1 MSKAKLIRAVAI
13 VNLLVLPSYGGALPD
28 VSQAYPTNQWTT
40 PSYPTP
46 IGVGQTIDLGPFGFT
61 NVTDASMFIGLS
73 NRVDCEVCAIAGGS
87 PFRVQASMG
96 ASFTEATAH
105 MLHRF
110 SVMSAKHPLPSL
122 DPLVSN
128 IGDLAYT
135 GWNTNSIDSLFF
147 IRNNVFVRVRSGN
160 ETQSVLPLSRLI
172 DEQLLSLSTN
182 AAPANASFS
191 D

>member
-1 MSKAKLIRAVAI
+1 MRKTKLIYAVAI
-13 VNLLVLPSYGGALPD
+13 VNLLVLPSHGGALPD
-28 VSQAYPTNQWTT
+28 VSQVYPTNQWTA
-40 PSYPTP
+40 PSYPTLV
-46 IGVGQTIDLGPFGFT
+46 GVGRTIDLGSFGFT
-61 NVTDASMFIGLS
+61 NVTDKSLSIGLS
-73 NRVDCEVCAIAGGS
+73 NRVDCEVRAIADGS

-96 ASFTEATAH
+96 ASFSEATTH

-110 SVMSAKHPLPSL
+110 SVMSAKQPLPTL

-160 ETQSVLPLSRLI
+160 ETQSALPLSRLI
-172 DEQLLSLSTN
+172 DEQLLSLSMN
-182 AAPANASFS
+182 AASANSS
-191 D
+191 SPD